1 MPDSAVLTVLLLF
14 GEMSNPETDP
24 RSVKMMGC
32 RTRQQRFYLD
42 IQFLLRAV
50 VNFGTS
56 KSYSIEKL
64 SKLPVVLDQR
74 HREWQ
79 NRSIISVKSS
89 YYFNDDKSER

>member
-1 MPDSAVLTVLLLF
+1 MPDSKGAKPPKAVLTVLLLF

-32 RTRQQRFYLD
+32 RTRQQTFYPD

-56 KSYSIEKL
+56 KSYSFEKL
-64 SKLPVVLDQR
+64 SKLAVPVIVFAMMICRGYIDV
-74 HREWQ
+74 E
-79 NRSIISVKSS
+79 
-89 YYFNDDKSER
+89 